1 MKKTVTIPVLK
12 SMLTDG
18 NVEFTYKKKNGEIR
32 NVVGTTSKIALE
44 RVGITFADKDSGC
57 QQSVRYY
64 DISKNAWRS
73 FSVQCN
79 NTVEAEAI

>member
-12 SMLTDG
+12 IMLTDG

-32 NVVGTTSKIALE
+32 NVVGTTNKIALE
-44 RVGITFADKDSGC
+44 RVGITFDDKDSGF

-73 FSVQCN
+73 FSAQCN